1 MQQRVAIARSLATR
15 PKLLL
20 MDEPFG
26 ALDEMTRERMQ
37 AELLRIADETGA
49 AVLFVTHSIPEAV
62 VLSDRVVVMSPRPGR
77 ITDVIDGRRP
87 RGRVRAGRSRRRRR
101 PARSGRPSTSP
112 NRSTPHCRTESP
124 STTCASPPSSSPPS
138 PRSARR
144 CGRAA
149 HDRACEV
156 ILRHGPAGHAG
167 AERRRGRV
175 VTTAVA
181 GPRRR
186 RSFALVWPPVV
197 FGLAALAAVGAARDG
212 HRHPGLPAPAAERG
226 RRAGRRA
233 FPTILSTAAVTGGNA
248 LVGLIAGFLLG
259 VGLALL
265 AARSRIVS
273 ELATPLV
280 SAAAAVPIVAL
291 APVFTTMFGS
301 TTELPR
307 RLVVAVVVVVPV
319 FVATARGLA
328 QVAPVH
334 HDLMTAL
341 AATPAQFSR
350 FVRLPGAVPY
360 IMTGLRLAA
369 PASVIAAIVAEYFG
383 GLQNGLGSRI
393 TSAAANTAY
402 ARAWAFVVA
411 SIVLGLLFYLAG
423 LLAERLV
430 TRTPTR
436 REP

>member
-1 MQQRVAIARSLATR
+1 
-15 PKLLL
+15 
-20 MDEPFG
+20 
-26 ALDEMTRERMQ
+26 MT
-37 AELLRIADETGA
+37 LPT
-49 AVLFVTHSIPEAV
+49 
-62 VLSDRVVVMSPRPGR
+62 
-77 ITDVIDGRRP
+77 
-87 RGRVRAGRSRRRRR
+87 
-101 PARSGRPSTSP
+101 
-112 NRSTPHCRTESP
+112 
-124 STTCASPPSSSPPS
+124 
-138 PRSARR
+138 
-144 CGRAA
+144 
-149 HDRACEV
+149 
-156 ILRHGPAGHAG
+156 
-167 AERRRGRV
+167 

-186 RSFALVWPPVV
+186 HSLDRIWPPVA
-197 FGLAALAAVGAARDG
+197 FGILALLLWELVVTVSGVPAFL
-212 HRHPGLPAPAAERG
+212 LPAPSAIAAQV
-226 RRAGRRA
+226 AAA
-233 FPTILSTAAVTGGNA
+233 FPTILATAAVTGGNA
-248 LVGLIAGFLLG
+248 LVGLVVGFVLG

-265 AARSRIVS
+265 AARSPIVS

-301 TTELPR
+301 ATEIPR
-307 RLVVAVVVVVPV
+307 RLVVTVVVLVPV
-319 FVATARGLA
+319 FVSTARGLA
-328 QVAPVH
+328 QVTPVH

-341 AATPAQFSR
+341 AATPAQLSR

-411 SIVLGLLFYLAG
+411 SIVLGLAFYLAG

>member
-1 MQQRVAIARSLATR
+1 M
-15 PKLLL
+15 
-20 MDEPFG
+20 
-26 ALDEMTRERMQ
+26 
-37 AELLRIADETGA
+37 
-49 AVLFVTHSIPEAV
+49 
-62 VLSDRVVVMSPRPGR
+62 
-77 ITDVIDGRRP
+77 
-87 RGRVRAGRSRRRRR
+87 
-101 PARSGRPSTSP
+101 
-112 NRSTPHCRTESP
+112 
-124 STTCASPPSSSPPS
+124 
-138 PRSARR
+138 
-144 CGRAA
+144 
-149 HDRACEV
+149 
-156 ILRHGPAGHAG
+156 
-167 AERRRGRV
+167 
-175 VTTAVA
+175 TTAVA

-186 RSFALVWPPVV
+186 LRIGTVWPPLV
-197 FGLAALAAVGAARDG
+197 FGVLALLLWELLVAVSGIPAFLLPPPSAIAAQVVAS
-212 HRHPGLPAPAAERG
+212 
-226 RRAGRRA
+226 

-248 LVGLIAGFLLG
+248 LVGLVVGFVVG

-265 AARSRIVS
+265 AARSRIAS

-319 FVATARGLA
+319 FVSTARGLA

-341 AATPAQFSR
+341 AASPTQFSR

-423 LLAERLV
+423 LLAERLATRSR

-436 REP
+436 RNA

>member
-1 MQQRVAIARSLATR
+1 
-15 PKLLL
+15 
-20 MDEPFG
+20 
-26 ALDEMTRERMQ
+26 MT
-37 AELLRIADETGA
+37 T
-49 AVLFVTHSIPEAV
+49 AVSG
-62 VLSDRVVVMSPRPGR
+62 PRR
-77 ITDVIDGRRP
+77 
-87 RGRVRAGRSRRRRR
+87 RVRAGQ
-101 PARSGRPSTSP
+101 
-112 NRSTPHCRTESP
+112 
-124 STTCASPPSSSPPS
+124 
-138 PRSARR
+138 
-144 CGRAA
+144 
-149 HDRACEV
+149 
-156 ILRHGPAGHAG
+156 
-167 AERRRGRV
+167 
-175 VTTAVA
+175 
-181 GPRRR
+181 
-186 RSFALVWPPVV
+186 VWPPVA
-197 FGLAALAAVGAARDG
+197 FGVAALLLWELGVTATGVPAFL
-212 HRHPGLPAPAAERG
+212 LPAPSAIGAQVL
-226 RRAGRRA
+226 ASY
-233 FPTILSTAAVTGGNA
+233 PTILATAAVTGGNA
-248 LVGLIAGFLLG
+248 LVGLVAGFVLG
-259 VGLALL
+259 VGLAVL
-265 AARSRIVS
+265 AARSRLVS

-319 FVATARGLA
+319 FVSTARGLA

-341 AATPAQFSR
+341 AATPGQLSR
-350 FVRLPGAVPY
+350 FVRLPGAVPH

-423 LLAERLV
+423 LLAERLA

-436 REP
+436 RDA